1 MPHVLVAGRIHDA
14 GIERLR
20 RAPGFTLQVVD
31 EVSTEAFAPHVG
43 AADALLVRTQPLPAS
58 VIARAPALK
67 IVSRHGV
74 GYDSVDVAALNAR
87 GIALAIVGDVNSISV
102 AEHTLM
108 LMLAIAHRTIA
119 YDAATRAG
127 QWSFRNTFQA
137 TELFGKTVLV
147 VGYGRIGRA
156 VARLCAAFGMSVCVH
171 DPFVDAACVKA
182 DGFCAVRDLA
192 ASLDEADV
200 VTLHVPF
207 SGGGP
212 LLGARE
218 LALTKRG
225 AVVINT
231 GRGGLIDEDALADA
245 LTVGHVRGAGLDVFS
260 TEPPDAASPL
270 LASDRVVLSPH
281 SAGLTVECA
290 ERMAI
295 AAAENIINFFDGSL
309 DPALVVNHAAIGAR
323 NRQTARA

>member
-1 MPHVLVAGRIHDA
+1 MPHVLVAGRIHEA

-20 RAPGFTLQVVD
+20 RAPGFTFQVVD

-43 AADALLVRTQPLPAS
+43 AADALLLRTQPLPES
-58 VIARAPALK
+58 VIAGAPELK

-87 GIALAIVGDVNSISV
+87 GIALAIVGDVNSVSV

-108 LMLAIAHRTIA
+108 LMLAVAHRTIA

-127 QWSFRNTFQA
+127 RWAFRNGFEA

-156 VARLCAAFGMSVCVH
+156 VARLCAAFGLRVHVH
-171 DPFVDAACVKA
+171 DPFVDAARMEG
-182 DGFCAVRDLA
+182 DGFRPLSDLDA
-192 ASLDEADV
+192 ALHDADV

-207 SGGGP
+207 SGGP
-212 LLGARE
+212 LFGARE
-218 LALTKRG
+218 LALLKPG

-231 GRGGLIDEDALADA
+231 GRGGLVDEAALAEA
-245 LTVGHVRGAGLDVFS
+245 LASGHVRGAGLDVFS
-260 TEPPDAASPL
+260 AEPPDSDNPL

-290 ERMAI
+290 ERMAFS
-295 AAAENIINFFDGSL
+295 AADNIVSFFEGSL
-309 DPALVVNHAAIGAR
+309 SPSLVVNRNAIAFGPREAEHA
-323 NRQTARA
+323 